1 MMDTL
6 PTLVGYAMFGL
17 ALLHALVNGHANRLQ
32 RLLMLFTLL
41 AYGTLLE
48 TNGVQ
53 NGHYYYPRERFIN
66 LGVVPLSVSLAW
78 VGIIYSAMALAERLQ
93 LPAGLRILATTLI
106 ALSLDWGM
114 DPVATHTGA
123 WIWKA
128 DGAYF
133 GVPGFNMVGWFIIPI
148 SYLIAYG
155 LAWDKPRRRLHLLT
169 IHQVDAVHSWGR
181 RIYTL
186 LLVVP
191 LAMTLLIT
199 SIRLLAKV
207 PFLLNLPL
215 PVIVVWAGLTV
226 LGALAMII
234 WRREQLK
241 KTHWADLL
249 PPAVLAF
256 IALSYTVF
264 ALQASRPD
272 LALLMAGTGIPL
284 WSAFG
289 LSLRHA

>member
-1 MMDTL
+1 
-6 PTLVGYAMFGL
+6 
-17 ALLHALVNGHANRLQ
+17 
-32 RLLMLFTLL
+32 
-41 AYGTLLE
+41 
-48 TNGVQ
+48 
-53 NGHYYYPRERFIN
+53 
-66 LGVVPLSVSLAW
+66 
-78 VGIIYSAMALAERLQ
+78 
-93 LPAGLRILATTLI
+93 
-106 ALSLDWGM
+106 
-114 DPVATHTGA
+114 
-123 WIWKA
+123 
-128 DGAYF
+128 
-133 GVPGFNMVGWFIIPI
+133 
-148 SYLIAYG
+148 
-155 LAWDKPRRRLHLLT
+155 
-169 IHQVDAVHSWGR
+169 
-181 RIYTL
+181 
-186 LLVVP
+186 
-191 LAMTLLIT
+191 MTLLIT